1 MDSYGEFALLY
12 DDLMDDF
19 DYVSWSRYIQDILTR
34 KGFGEVSI
42 LEMACGTGNLT
53 KELLN
58 LGYKVDAFDLSHE
71 MLAIANNKLAN
82 YKNKRLFKM
91 DMKEF
96 KLDRKYDAVIS
107 ACDSINYILDEESL
121 KNTFTNVFNHLEDG
135 GIFIFDINSEY
146 KLREILGNNIFIEDR
161 EDVFYT
167 WENQFQDETGICEF
181 FLTFFQWTKG
191 NDYRRFDEHH
201 RERAYKVETVK
212 RILGEVGFHEIK
224 AYEAF
229 SFKDVDDKSE
239 RINFVA
245 KKFK

>member
-121 KNTFTNVFNHLEDG
+121 KNTFTNAG
-135 GIFIFDINSEY
+135 G
-146 KLREILGNNIFIEDR
+146 
-161 EDVFYT
+161 
-167 WENQFQDETGICEF
+167 
-181 FLTFFQWTKG
+181 
-191 NDYRRFDEHH
+191 
-201 RERAYKVETVK
+201 
-212 RILGEVGFHEIK
+212 
-224 AYEAF
+224 
-229 SFKDVDDKSE
+229 
-239 RINFVA
+239 
-245 KKFK
+245 